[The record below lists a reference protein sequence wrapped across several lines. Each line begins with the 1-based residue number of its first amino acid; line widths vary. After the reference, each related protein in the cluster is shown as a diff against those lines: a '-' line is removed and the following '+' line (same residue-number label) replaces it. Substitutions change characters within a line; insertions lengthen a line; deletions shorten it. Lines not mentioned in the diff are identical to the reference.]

1 MTLIEIFNDIEQLAR
16 EVRGK
21 LGYQP
26 VDVRR
31 KISSIANLAA
41 IGRLHIKNKQGQFS
55 RPNKCSAESH
65 ALKRMGGWSIC
76 PVCDEDISGG

>member
-1 MTLIEIFNDIEQLAR
+1 MTLIEIFNDIEKLAR

-26 VDVRR
+26 LDVRR

-41 IGRLHIKNKQGQFS
+41 IGRAGVENEQVTQADPEKPG
-55 RPNKCSAESH
+55 A
-65 ALKRMGGWSIC
+65 A
-76 PVCDEDISGG
+76 